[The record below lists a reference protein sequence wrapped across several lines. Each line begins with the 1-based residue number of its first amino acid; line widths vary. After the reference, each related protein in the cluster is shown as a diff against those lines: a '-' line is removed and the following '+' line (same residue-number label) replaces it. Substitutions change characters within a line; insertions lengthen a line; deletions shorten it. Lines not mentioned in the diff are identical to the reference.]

1 MLHNEEIDEEMKILI
16 YTPSFYPNVGG
27 LETVNY
33 LIAQGLAKFFN
44 ITVVTPVINE
54 DEYHEYN
61 FRIVR
66 SASIVTLMREYL
78 KCDVFVHSVLSLKGV
93 LPIMLFPKKWV
104 VIHHTCYF
112 KVWDKTET
120 LISHLKKWFTNVSH
134 NICVSDA
141 VGKSLGLK
149 SYDVIH
155 NSYDSS
161 LFTNYGHSERSGYV
175 FVGRLVTEKGVDV
188 LIEAYRKYC
197 VQSNRKQKLYI
208 IGDGPMMARY
218 KNVVLEYG
226 LEEMVVFLGQLR
238 GKALV
243 DELNKRYCMI
253 VPSRYKEAF
262 GIVALEGLATGCQLI
277 GSDGDGIS
285 EAIGECGLLFQ
296 KGDSHCLAEKM
307 LQVENVK
314 SVDKDKAKRH
324 LECFTPEYMVRKYV
338 DYFKQWERKS

>member
-1 MLHNEEIDEEMKILI
+1 MKILI

-27 LETVNY
+27 LETVNF
-33 LIAQGLAKFFN
+33 LIAQGSAKFFD
-44 ITVVTPVINE
+44 ITVVTPVLNE
-54 DEYHEYN
+54 DEIHKYN

-66 SASIVTLMREYL
+66 SASIVTLMREYF
-78 KCDVFVHSVLSLKGV
+78 KCDVFVHSVLSLKAI
-93 LPIMLFPKKWV
+93 LPIVLFPKKWV

-120 LISHLKKWFTNVSH
+120 LISRLKKLFSCFSH

-149 SYDVIH
+149 KYDVIH

-161 LFTNYGHSERSGYV
+161 EFINHEYSERSGYV

-197 VQSNRKQKLYI
+197 VQSKRKHKLFI
-208 IGDGPMMARY
+208 IGDGPMMFRY
-218 KNVVLEYG
+218 KSVVLEYG
-226 LEEMVVFLGQLR
+226 LEENVIFLGQLR
-238 GKALV
+238 GQALV

-296 KGDSHCLAEKM
+296 KGNSCSLAERM
-307 LQVENVK
+307 LQMENSTFIDNAK
-314 SVDKDKAKRH
+314 IKRH
-324 LECFTPEYMVRKYV
+324 LENFTPESMVCKYV